1 MGAAQSVNYP
11 AEQSSVAVDNNL
23 PIINLRETPVPT
35 VTYPNGIIPRSVQ
48 LQRSLAAKKSIV
60 ESHFKQLQQKLDTA
74 LKLHLLFD
82 NYETKNGV
90 IITDLDKKLTNQQ
103 KELKDLKESNDKIR
117 QLIDYDKGN
126 IQETT
131 NQKKIVKIANIILS
145 ISLLIVILLILNKK
159 GLLAPILNKFKP
171 KSN

>member
-11 AEQSSVAVDNNL
+11 REDSSDAVINNL
-23 PIINLRETPVPT
+23 PIINRRKTPMPT
-35 VTYPNGIIPRSVQ
+35 FDYSGSASQMSNQ

-60 ESHFKQLQQKLDTA
+60 KSHFKQLQQKLDTA

-90 IITDLDKKLTNQQ
+90 IITDLDKKLTKQQ

-117 QLIDYDKGN
+117 QLIDYDREN
-126 IQETT
+126 IDK
-131 NQKKIVKIANIILS
+131 NSSNKKIVKIANIILS

>member
-11 AEQSSVAVDNNL
+11 AEQSSRAVDNNL

-35 VTYPNGIIPRSVQ
+35 FDYSGSASQMSNQ

-60 ESHFKQLQQKLDTA
+60 KSHFKQLQQKLETA

-90 IITDLDKKLTNQQ
+90 IITDLDKKLTKQQ

-117 QLIDYDKGN
+117 QLIEYDKGN
-126 IQETT
+126 IYETT
-131 NQKKIVKIANIILS
+131 NQKKIVKAANIILS